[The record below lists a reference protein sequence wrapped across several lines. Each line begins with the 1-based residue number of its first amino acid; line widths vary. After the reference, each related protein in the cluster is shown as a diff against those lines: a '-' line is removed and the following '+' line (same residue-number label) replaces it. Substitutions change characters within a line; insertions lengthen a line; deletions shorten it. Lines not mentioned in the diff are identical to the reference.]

1 MATVLVVDEQA
12 WSRQALC
19 RALEKN
25 GYRTEQAADLAEVR
39 QRLRRAS
46 PGWRPDLTF
55 VELVRERSNG
65 FSLAAWL
72 QAHNHGVVVLLSE
85 RDDEAD
91 RLWAQSRG
99 IRHTWS
105 RGQGVDSLCG
115 QVRDILAGCGDNQV
129 TPSMHKGSTGSLS

>member
-1 MATVLVVDEQA
+1 MATVLVVDEQV

-19 RALEKN
+19 CALEQS
-25 GYRTEQAADLAEVR
+25 GYHTEQAADLAEVR
-39 QRLRRAS
+39 QRLRQIG

-99 IRHTWS
+99 INHTWS
-105 RGQGVDSLCG
+105 RGQGVDSLCAL
-115 QVRDILAGCGDNQV
+115 VRSILTESGGDQLV
-129 TPSMHKGSTGSLS
+129 GPQHRRLTGSLS